1 MLIQN
6 LPIQFKSMFQKL
18 YSPKRVWIKGIL
30 LPFKNYLKPKYSE
43 NAKLCYMDTGS
54 FIVHVK
60 SEDIYKDK
68 EVIGFMKDKLGGQI
82 MKEFAGLRAKAY
94 SYLKDHNDEDK
105 KEKDTQKCVIKRK
118 LRFQDYKNCLEAPQT
133 ENKPFR
139 KK

>member
-1 MLIQN
+1 
-6 LPIQFKSMFQKL
+6 
-18 YSPKRVWIKGIL
+18 
-30 LPFKNYLKPKYSE
+30 
-43 NAKLCYMDTGS
+43 MDTGS

>member
-1 MLIQN
+1 
-6 LPIQFKSMFQKL
+6 
-18 YSPKRVWIKGIL
+18 
-30 LPFKNYLKPKYSE
+30 
-43 NAKLCYMDTGS
+43 MDTGS

-94 SYLKDHNDEDK
+94 SYLKDNNDEDK